1 LDFICNICGAVNTGV
16 ESFGR
21 EEENCS
27 GCRSS
32 VRMRSVI
39 YALSRELFGTPL
51 KLCDFPVLKGIR
63 GLGMTD
69 CESYARV
76 LREKFSYENTFFD
89 APPKLDIT
97 DLDGREEGAY
107 DFLISSEVFEHVCPP
122 WENALKNALRL
133 LKPHGVLI
141 MTVPYSLLDHAVE
154 HFEQL
159 SDYGL
164 VQLRGG
170 HVLVN
175 RTPEGELQV
184 FDKLVFHGGPGS
196 TLEMRVLNDA
206 ELKRGLLS
214 AGFNEVQF
222 YGDNYGPFGIFHQDP
237 WSLPLAARKQPFT
250 FTEPVRMELMKQFG
264 KNHEDLRRHVAQ
276 NISLLKELEE
286 RAEWGVRL
294 DQNMAEARGII
305 ERLDAEL
312 EKRTEWAL
320 SLDKTV
326 EERTEW
332 AKSLE
337 AEVENRTKWARDL
350 ERELNECRRRIA
362 EIESK
367 RRMRQRLKKVV
378 KRVVRR
384 DS

>member
-1 LDFICNICGAVNTGV
+1 
-16 ESFGR
+16 
-21 EEENCS
+21 
-27 GCRSS
+27 
-32 VRMRSVI
+32 
-39 YALSRELFGTPL
+39 
-51 KLCDFPVLKGIR
+51 
-63 GLGMTD
+63 
-69 CESYARV
+69 
-76 LREKFSYENTFFD
+76 
-89 APPKLDIT
+89 
-97 DLDGREEGAY
+97 
-107 DFLISSEVFEHVCPP
+107 
-122 WENALKNALRL
+122 
-133 LKPHGVLI
+133 
-141 MTVPYSLLDHAVE
+141 
-154 HFEQL
+154 
-159 SDYGL
+159 
-164 VQLRGG
+164 
-170 HVLVN
+170 
-175 RTPEGELQV
+175 
-184 FDKLVFHGGPGS
+184 
-196 TLEMRVLNDA
+196 
-206 ELKRGLLS
+206 
-214 AGFNEVQF
+214 
-222 YGDNYGPFGIFHQDP
+222 
-237 WSLPLAARKQPFT
+237 
-250 FTEPVRMELMKQFG
+250 MELMKQFG